1 MGLSKKFINHTK
13 VGAENLQP
21 LHMVRSK
28 YFLDS
33 PVEGVVKNLR
43 KQVLMKLVF
52 ANAGYEEKKLLQC
65 KTIKLLGN
73 DGVGIVVIDH
83 IVVANIVAL
92 VLRKKRQCKM
102 KLKVSSIQGRR
113 RWLLGRS
120 SGYSRL
126 FYTG

>member
-1 MGLSKKFINHTK
+1 
-13 VGAENLQP
+13 
-21 LHMVRSK
+21 
-28 YFLDS
+28 
-33 PVEGVVKNLR
+33 
-43 KQVLMKLVF
+43 MKLVF

-102 KLKVSSIQGRR
+102 KLKVSSTQGRR
-113 RWLLGRS
+113 RRLLGRS
-120 SGYSRL
+120 FGYSRL
-126 FYTG
+126 FYTE